1 MESFQWT
8 ELMSSGVP
16 DSDLLVLHLI
26 KATISDKS
34 FIQNKYQCFI
44 FFYLREIER
53 ERVHL
58 LNASELGFSFV
69 IYNIKKVTSTKS
81 VHLY

>member
-1 MESFQWT
+1 
-8 ELMSSGVP
+8 MSSGVP

-34 FIQNKYQCFI
+34 FIQNKYQCF
-44 FFYLREIER
+44 FYYLKER

-58 LNASELGFSFV
+58 LNASDLGFSFV

-81 VHLY
+81 VHLYLIVYI

>member
-1 MESFQWT
+1 
-8 ELMSSGVP
+8 MSSGVP

-34 FIQNKYQCFI
+34 FIQNKYQCFLL
-44 FFYLREIER
+44 FERER

-58 LNASELGFSFV
+58 LNASDLGFSFV

-81 VHLY
+81 VHLYLIVYI